1 MPQWRITRAT
11 MSTMS
16 FKQKLIILT
25 IHWTIGN
32 TMAQNMPGG
41 MVRWL
46 GQLTMVLLFWGC
58 ICWRRICHLGTI
70 RKKRCW
76 RWIKEMG
83 LLKIVRKGV
92 EVDEGMQAGDGNQ
105 DESFEDIPG
114 QSEVLITYV
123 DQKFAF
129 VVLQASPRDF
139 LQLIGVD
146 DPKQDCGEVIKVDM
160 FSCDWL
166 MGWVSIIYHNC
177 FSYILSLRN
186 PTRCHWIIC
195 NASILVIVN
204 PSILR
209 LGKKWSFGLGRV
221 HGGAML
227 EQPRTITQFS
237 THFRLC
243 SPQWLWPSM
252 LKNCGLSKY
261 SFKRLDKWL
270 EIAYFFSS
278 GRDGQYTC
286 INHQHSLPLKIT
298 HTINIST
305 ALTFTER
312 FTTPLPDDIP
322 TESTPS
328 GFDVVPGETS
338 FSREPTAIDFLA
350 EAWAKSLSLS
360 HHFWLVFLTGH
371 IDSAMIGHTCMTI
384 CPSGFATINDK
395 ITIMYTNKFGWPH
408 TESILCHH
416 LALHSPK
423 KVMSTSSFWGDP
435 RQESFAMWRR
445 LRVQSV
451 PMTWW
456 LLNRS
461 S

>member
-1 MPQWRITRAT
+1 
-11 MSTMS
+11 
-16 FKQKLIILT
+16 
-25 IHWTIGN
+25 
-32 TMAQNMPGG
+32 
-41 MVRWL
+41 
-46 GQLTMVLLFWGC
+46 
-58 ICWRRICHLGTI
+58 
-70 RKKRCW
+70 
-76 RWIKEMG
+76 
-83 LLKIVRKGV
+83 
-92 EVDEGMQAGDGNQ
+92 
-105 DESFEDIPG
+105 
-114 QSEVLITYV
+114 
-123 DQKFAF
+123 
-129 VVLQASPRDF
+129 
-139 LQLIGVD
+139 
-146 DPKQDCGEVIKVDM
+146 
-160 FSCDWL
+160 

-270 EIAYFFSS
+270 EVAYFFSS

-305 ALTFTER
+305 ALTFTEH

-384 CPSGFATINDK
+384 CPSGFATINNK
-395 ITIMYTNKFGWPH
+395 ITVMYTNKFGQPH
-408 TESILCHH
+408 TESILCRH
-416 LALHSPK
+416 LAPHSLK
-423 KVMSTSSFWGDP
+423 KCNVNIIILRGSKVGVICHVKKAESVKHTYNLMTP
-435 RQESFAMWRR
+435 QQEQLKKQEMKDHCGVEAHANNCQCSIFCP
-445 LRVQSV
+445 L
-451 PMTWW
+451 
-456 LLNRS
+456 
-461 S
+461 